1 MTQEVEITIRGEFDA
16 EMTKQEI
23 QYLVK
28 EILNNSPIR
37 REIILTVVKVK
48 EEAEIYELIK

>member
-1 MTQEVEITIRGEFDA
+1 MKQEVEITIRGEFDA
-16 EMTKQEI
+16 ELSKSEI
-23 QYLVK
+23 QHLVK

-48 EEAEIYELIK
+48 EESEIYETN